1 MIENCF
7 EKIINN
13 YLENSYLTILLDVKD
28 PRLALLI
35 IFKGVDMALSNK
47 LCDNNTNNFNERLSR
62 YVSQMHKQIMSI
74 YSEKVKSY
82 NEDYSTNIP
91 LMLYKLNF
99 DIYKIFNEFD
109 NKLLIGT
116 IILKKDLVEMARI
129 LKTDVNIVIERYSTL
144 LNQLKR
150 MFYERIRS
158 TYLKDIGLEQ

>member
-28 PRLALLI
+28 PRLDLLI

-158 TYLKDIGLEQ
+158 TYLKDIGLE

>member
-1 MIENCF
+1 
-7 EKIINN
+7 
-13 YLENSYLTILLDVKD
+13 
-28 PRLALLI
+28 
-35 IFKGVDMALSNK
+35 MALSNK

-158 TYLKDIGLEQ
+158 TYLKDIGLE

>member
-47 LCDNNTNNFNERLSR
+47 LCDNNANNFNERLSR

-74 YSEKVKSY
+74 YSERIKSY

-116 IILKKDLVEMARI
+116 IVLKKDLVEMARI

-150 MFYERIRS
+150 MFYERVRS
-158 TYLKDIGLEQ
+158 TYLKDIGLE

>member
-158 TYLKDIGLEQ
+158 TYLKDIGLE

>member
-129 LKTDVNIVIERYSTL
+129 LKTDVNIVIEIYSKL

-158 TYLKDIGLEQ
+158 TYLKDIGLE

>member
-62 YVSQMHKQIMSI
+62 YVSQIHKQIMSI

-158 TYLKDIGLEQ
+158 TYLKDIGLE

>member
-99 DIYKIFNEFD
+99 DIFKIFNEFD

-158 TYLKDIGLEQ
+158 TYLKDIGLE

>member
-116 IILKKDLVEMARI
+116 IILKKDLVEIARI

-158 TYLKDIGLEQ
+158 TYLKDIGLE